1 MLIKIGII
9 FVNKLSFILVN
20 SVITFRGANHAE
32 IINMSSSGGDS
43 EHGALLEKSLDIPDV
58 SVKEVCKLNVFDVAT
73 NTIHKCFASNI
84 Q

>member
-1 MLIKIGII
+1 
-9 FVNKLSFILVN
+9 
-20 SVITFRGANHAE
+20 
-32 IINMSSSGGDS
+32 MSSSGGDS

-73 NTIHKCFASNI
+73 NTIHKCFASNT